1 MQLQPIDPSTTP
13 AAVGGCAQGIE
24 VIDTRRLLFI
34 SGQIPED
41 RTGHVPQTF
50 EEQAK
55 LVWSNIIGILSEAG
69 MKVENL
75 VKVTMFLSDRQHRDA
90 NADIRKQMWGNHRPA
105 LTVIITGICDPDWL
119 LKIEAV
125 AAD

>member
-13 AAVGGCAQGIE
+13 AAVGGYAQGIE

-41 RTGHVPQTF
+41 TTGHVPQTF

-55 LVWSNIIGILSEAG
+55 LVWSNIIGVLSEAG

-75 VKVTMFLSDRQHRDA
+75 VKVTMFLSDRQHREV
-90 NADIRKQMWGNHRPA
+90 NADIRKQMLGNHRPA
-105 LTVIITGICDPDWL
+105 LTVIITGIYDPDWL
-119 LKIEAV
+119 LEIEAV
-125 AAD
+125 AAE